1 MGNRRERAYTGHSAP
16 AGRWL
21 DRIEYSPNLR
31 ALSLF
36 RILFGLYLLAQFAS
50 VIPYY
55 HDLYG
60 EAGVMPLAA
69 LVDQNLYGLARLL
82 PIVRALDA
90 AGIGF
95 LLHTLLPL
103 SLVAFMLGY
112 RTRWA
117 GGIALAL
124 EGYLNWRNP
133 VTMTG
138 AETLAWLLL
147 LWSLFLPLN
156 RYWSIDAALDRK
168 PRRRPW
174 PALPFVAIR
183 LQIASLY
190 FFSAL
195 FKLEGEP
202 WQKGYGLLWT
212 LQDTAFA
219 ATPAASVF
227 VEHLPAVVVLVNY
240 LVIAFQLVFPY
251 LIYSPWRNEITRAL
265 AIAGSALMHLSF
277 VVFMNI
283 GPFPYICLVMLMLLV
298 PDRWIDRL
306 LARRH
311 ERLHEVAIYYEP
323 GCVFCEK
330 VSRILREFLLV
341 PEARVRLASANREA
355 LRQLRRHNSWVVVDP
370 QGNAHLK
377 WRAVAYVLA
386 QCALT
391 KPVGWLTDLPILRP
405 AMARFYDCI
414 GAHRRALGALTRWLL
429 PFRSDAPPGRF
440 ALALN
445 GTLMAL
451 ALLCNLV
458 SLDQWS
464 IGGSKRNIDFS
475 SYEGIRNGLWEL
487 FALTQVHQDWA
498 LFSPIPTHF
507 RWSFAATAFDTGGNR
522 SDIAAVMP
530 FLTPGDDTRA
540 SRVYW
545 ALYFSHFL
553 EFSQSQWTALSRYM
567 CSQALLAGK
576 PAAAVE
582 FAITITPIPPHVQG
596 TATEERH
603 LMECPARS

>member
-1 MGNRRERAYTGHSAP
+1 MGNRRGNRP
-16 AGRWL
+16 AGGIRGWL
-21 DRIEYSPNLR
+21 GRAEAAPNLK

-55 HDLYG
+55 NDLYG

-69 LVDQNLYGLARLL
+69 LADQNLYGLARLL
-82 PIVRALDA
+82 PVVRALDA

-124 EGYLNWRNP
+124 ECYLNWRNP
-133 VTMTG
+133 VTKTG

-174 PALPFVAIR
+174 PTLPFAAMR

-219 ATPAASVF
+219 ATPAASFF
-227 VEHLPAVVVLVNY
+227 VENLPAVVVLVNY
-240 LVIAFQLVFPY
+240 LVIAFQLAFPY

-277 VVFMNI
+277 VVFMYI

-306 LARRH
+306 RARRR
-311 ERLHEVAIYYEP
+311 ERLQGVAIYYEP

-330 VSRILREFLLV
+330 VSRILREFFLV
-341 PEARVRLASANREA
+341 PEARVRPASANREV
-355 LRQLRRHNSWVVVDP
+355 LRLLRRHNSWVVVDP
-370 QGNAHLK
+370 QGRTHLK
-377 WRAVAYVLA
+377 WRAMAYVLA
-386 QCALT
+386 QCIAARPLAS
-391 KPVGWLTDLPILRP
+391 LTDLAWLRP
-405 AMARFYDCI
+405 MMARLYDCI
-414 GAHRRALGALTRWLL
+414 GAHRRQFGVLTRWLL

-440 ALALN
+440 ALTLN

-475 SYEGIRNGLWEL
+475 YEGIRNGMWEL

-507 RWSFAATAFDTGGNR
+507 RWSFAASAFDIGGKR

-540 SRVYW
+540 NRVYW

-582 FAITITPIPPHVQG
+582 FAITITPVPPHVPHVQG
-596 TATEERH
+596 TAAEERH
-603 LMECPARS
+603 RMECPASS